1 MLRCCGWSRY
11 PASSDRARAM
21 KNCNQ
26 CGKCCVIYADG
37 GLSASQKE
45 IDAWEENRPD
55 IFAYVRDGKIWVD
68 PVTGRQ
74 MRHCPWLTRAPGQ
87 QKYSCSIYGDRPID
101 CRLYPSTID
110 EMFRDDCEMLEPSD
124 LADPGRARK
133 TLDELMAESRSFY
146 LPD

>member
-1 MLRCCGWSRY
+1 
-11 PASSDRARAM
+11 M

-45 IDAWEENRPD
+45 IDAWD
-55 IFAYVRDGKIWVD
+55 WVD

-124 LADPGRARK
+124 LANPDRARK